1 MTIRRCYDCGY
12 LYEGSRFDDAK
23 CRACSD
29 RASTQML
36 ALVMLAMLAAGVCG
50 AWLSF

>member
-1 MTIRRCYDCGY
+1 MLKCLDCDR
-12 LYEGSRFDDAK
+12 YEYPLSLDLK
-23 CRACSD
+23 CRACES

-50 AWLSF
+50 AWLGVAW